1 MKIAVINSGSSSIKC
16 KVFLMPSEEMLAH
29 VVVEKIGEDSSLITF
44 VQKEKTFT
52 QKEVI
57 ATHHE
62 ALKKINNMLN
72 EQDIVANFA
81 SLDAMAHRVVHGAE
95 HFKKAVVINDAVLQ
109 MIEELI
115 PLAPLHNGVNLEG
128 IRISQKKAPNVAQ
141 VAVFDTAFHETMP
154 KEAYLYALP
163 YELYEGHKIRKYGF
177 HGTSH
182 AFVMREAAKAMQ
194 KDAKELNMITLHL
207 GNGSSICAIENGK
220 SIDTSMGFT
229 PLEGL
234 IMGSRC
240 GDIDP
245 AVVLYLQREI
255 GLSVDEAD
263 DMLNKHSGLLGI
275 CGQKDVREIQKRSD
289 ELSRLALSM
298 LTRRIKKYIGSYM
311 TLLGRVDA
319 LVFTAGI
326 GEHSSSLRAEILQN
340 LELFGIVLDTKAN
353 LQNATLISNAS
364 SKIKVFVIKTDEEL
378 EIARECAELLR

>member
-16 KVFLMPSEEMLAH
+16 KIFLMPSEEMLAH
-29 VVVEKIGEDSSLITF
+29 IVVEKIGEESSLVTF
-44 VQKEKTFT
+44 RQKERTFT
-52 QKEVI
+52 QKEFI

-62 ALKKINNMLN
+62 ALKKINSILSEEN
-72 EQDIVANFA
+72 IVANFA

-95 HFKKAVVINDAVLQ
+95 HFKEAVVINDAVLKK
-109 MIEELI
+109 IEELI
-115 PLAPLHNGVNLEG
+115 PLAPLHNRVNLEG

-163 YELYEGHKIRKYGF
+163 YELYEKHKIRKYGF

-182 AFVMREAAKAMQ
+182 AFVMHEAAKKMQ
-194 KDAKELNMITLHL
+194 KDASACNMITLHL

-245 AVVLYLQREI
+245 AVILYLQRE
-255 GLSVDEAD
+255 LSLGVDEVD
-263 DMLNKHSGLLGI
+263 ELLNKRSGLLGI
-275 CGQKDVREIQKRSD
+275 CGQKDVREIQKRDD
-289 ELSRLALSM
+289 ELSRLALLM
-298 LTRRIKKYIGSYM
+298 LKRRVVKYIGSYM
-311 TLLGRVDA
+311 ALLRRVDA

-326 GEHSSSLRAEILQN
+326 GENSSSLRAEILRD
-340 LELFGIVLDTKAN
+340 LETFGIILDEEAN
-353 LQNATLISNAS
+353 LQNSLLISSES

-378 EIARECAELLR
+378 QIAREAITILR

>member
-1 MKIAVINSGSSSIKC
+1 
-16 KVFLMPSEEMLAH
+16 
-29 VVVEKIGEDSSLITF
+29 
-44 VQKEKTFT
+44 
-52 QKEVI
+52 
-57 ATHHE
+57 
-62 ALKKINNMLN
+62 
-72 EQDIVANFA
+72 
-81 SLDAMAHRVVHGAE
+81 
-95 HFKKAVVINDAVLQ
+95 
-109 MIEELI
+109 
-115 PLAPLHNGVNLEG
+115 
-128 IRISQKKAPNVAQ
+128 
-141 VAVFDTAFHETMP
+141 MP

-163 YELYEGHKIRKYGF
+163 YELYERHKIRKYGF

-255 GLSVDEAD
+255 GLSVDETD

-275 CGQKDVREIQKRSD
+275 CGQKDVREIQKRDD

-311 TLLGRVDA
+311 ALLGRVDA

-326 GEHSSSLRAEILQN
+326 GEHSYSLRAEILQN
-340 LELFGIVLDTKAN
+340 LELFGIVLDKQAN

-364 SKIKVFVIKTDEEL
+364 SRVKVFVIKTDEEL

>member
-1 MKIAVINSGSSSIKC
+1 
-16 KVFLMPSEEMLAH
+16 MPSEEMLAH
-29 VVVEKIGEDSSLITF
+29 IVVEKIGEESSLITF

-115 PLAPLHNGVNLEG
+115 PLAPLHNEVNLEG

-263 DMLNKHSGLLGI
+263 DILNKYSGLLGI
-275 CGQKDVREIQKRSD
+275 CGQKDVREIQKRDD

-311 TLLGRVDA
+311 ALLGRVDA

-353 LQNATLISNAS
+353 LQNATLISSAS
-364 SKIKVFVIKTDEEL
+364 SRIKVFVIKTDEEL

>member
-16 KVFLMPSEEMLAH
+16 KIFLMPSEEMLASI
-29 VVVEKIGEDSSLITF
+29 VVEKIGEESSLVTF
-44 VQKEKTFT
+44 RQKERRFT
-52 QKEVI
+52 QKEAI

-62 ALKKINNMLN
+62 ALKKINSILSEEN
-72 EQDIVANFA
+72 IVANFA

-95 HFKKAVVINDAVLQ
+95 HFKEAVVINDAVLKK
-109 MIEELI
+109 IEELI

-163 YELYEGHKIRKYGF
+163 YELYEKHKIRKYGF

-182 AFVMREAAKAMQ
+182 AFVMQEAAKTMQ
-194 KDAKELNMITLHL
+194 KDATECNMITLHL

-245 AVVLYLQREI
+245 AVVLYLQRE
-255 GLSVDEAD
+255 LSLGVDEVD
-263 DMLNKHSGLLGI
+263 ELLNKRSGLLGI
-275 CGQKDVREIQKRSD
+275 CAQKDVREIQKRDD
-289 ELSRLALSM
+289 ELSRLALLM
-298 LTRRIKKYIGSYM
+298 LKRRVVKYIGSYM
-311 TLLGRVDA
+311 TLLKRVDA

-326 GEHSSSLRAEILQN
+326 GENSSSLRAEILRD
-340 LELFGIVLDTKAN
+340 LEIFGIFLDEEAN
-353 LQNATLISNAS
+353 LKNSLLISSES

-378 EIARECAELLR
+378 QIARETITILR

>member
-29 VVVEKIGEDSSLITF
+29 IVVEKIGEESSLITF

-109 MIEELI
+109 KIEELI

-163 YELYEGHKIRKYGF
+163 YELYERHKIRKYGF

-275 CGQKDVREIQKRSD
+275 CGQKDVREIQKRDD

-311 TLLGRVDA
+311 ALLGRVDA

-340 LELFGIVLDTKAN
+340 LELFGIVLDEEAN

-364 SKIKVFVIKTDEEL
+364 SRVKVFVIKTDEEL